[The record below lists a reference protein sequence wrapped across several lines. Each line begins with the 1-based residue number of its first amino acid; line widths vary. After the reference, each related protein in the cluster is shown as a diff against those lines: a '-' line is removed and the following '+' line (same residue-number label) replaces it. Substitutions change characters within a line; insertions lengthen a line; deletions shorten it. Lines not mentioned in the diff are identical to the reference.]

1 MASPQTAKPAS
12 VAREPEDRAQ
22 VPSIR
27 TPEAVRISPSP
38 TTLARLRHHAKGRPG
53 AVAFAA
59 KAGDRWVTTTWSQF
73 DGEIRQAG
81 RALIALGLPP
91 GATVGILGF
100 NRPEWTLSYLGAMT
114 AGAVPVGIYLT
125 CAPNQVAYVASHA
138 EMRVI
143 VVENEDQLEKV
154 RQVRGELP
162 ALEHVVMMAGVDV
175 ADGDDAISW
184 DAFMAL
190 GDPAHDETLDERTA
204 ALGPDQLATLIYT
217 SGTTGT
223 PKGVMLTHA
232 NVTETARI
240 CDRLHG
246 LGGEDRTLS
255 YLPLA
260 HIAEQMISI
269 HLALYSGFAVYYAES
284 LEHLADNL
292 REVEPTIFFGV
303 PRVWERIHAGVL
315 AKLETAPSLRR
326 RLALW
331 ALGAGTRAAT
341 ERFEGREPSGFLAL
355 EQRVAE
361 RLVLSKLRRR
371 LGLAKVELAASGAA
385 PIRRDVLDFFAAAGI
400 TIYEVYGLS
409 ETTGPATW
417 NYDGVAKLGTVGPV
431 LPEVELEI
439 AGDGEVLFRGP
450 NIFQG
455 YFKSPEA
462 TAEALDEDGWLHTGD
477 LGRVDGEGYLSIT
490 GRKKELIIT
499 SGGKNIAPVG
509 IEAALKRHEL
519 IAEAVVIGDARK
531 FLSAL
536 LTLEPEAAARF
547 AAVYGI
553 EGPLHE
559 SPRLIEEL
567 ERGVDAVN
575 ATFARVEHI
584 RKFRVLPRVFSLE
597 DGELTPTLKLRRQV
611 IAESWAEVIEGM
623 YGD

>member
-1 MASPQTAKPAS
+1 M
-12 VAREPEDRAQ
+12 
-22 VPSIR
+22 
-27 TPEAVRISPSP
+27 
-38 TTLARLRHHAKGRPG
+38 
-53 AVAFAA
+53 
-59 KAGDRWVTTTWSQF
+59 TTTWADF
-73 DGEIRQAG
+73 DGGVRRAG
-81 RALIALGLPP
+81 RALIALDVPP

-100 NRPEWTLSYLGAMT
+100 NRPEWTLSYLGAGA

-125 CAPNQVAYVASHA
+125 CAPNQVAYVAHHA

-143 VVENEDQLEKV
+143 VVENEEQLAKV

-162 ALEHVVMMAGVDV
+162 ALEHVVLMT
-175 ADGDDAISW
+175 GDDPQGDAIGW

-190 GDPAHDETLDERTA
+190 GDEAGDAALDAALDERTA
-204 ALGPDQLATLIYT
+204 QVGPDQLATLIYT

-240 CDRLHG
+240 CDGLHA

-260 HIAEQMISI
+260 HIAEQMITI

-284 LEHLADNL
+284 IERLADNL

-303 PRVWERIHAGVL
+303 PRVWERIHAGIL
-315 AKLETAPSLRR
+315 AKLDTAPASRR

-331 ALGAGTRAAT
+331 ALGAGTRAAA
-341 ERFEGREPSGFLAL
+341 ERFAGREPSSLLTF
-355 EQRVAE
+355 QHRVAE

-371 LGLAKVELAASGAA
+371 LGLAKVTLASSGAA
-385 PIRRDVLDFFAAAGI
+385 PIRRDVLDFFAAVGV

-417 NYDGVAKLGTVGPV
+417 NYAGVAKLGSVGPV
-431 LPEVELEI
+431 LPEVEVDL
-439 AGDGEVLFRGP
+439 ADDGEVLFRGP
-450 NIFQG
+450 NVFKG
-455 YFKSPEA
+455 YFKSPEE
-462 TAEALDEDGWLHTGD
+462 TAEALDDDGWLHTGD
-477 LGRVDGEGYLSIT
+477 LGEIDDEGFLSIT

-509 IEAALKRHEL
+509 IEAALKRIDL
-519 IAEAVVIGDARK
+519 VAEAVVIGDARK

-536 LTLEPEAAARF
+536 LALEPEAAARF
-547 AAVYGI
+547 AAEHGI
-553 EGPLHE
+553 DGPPHE

-567 ERGVDAVN
+567 QRGVDEVN
-575 ATFARVEHI
+575 AGFARVEHI
-584 RKFRVLPRVFSLE
+584 RKFRVLPRVFTIE
-597 DGELTPTLKLRRQV
+597 DGELTPTLKLRRQA
-611 IAESWAEVIEGM
+611 IAENWAEVIEGM
-623 YGD
+623 YGES